1 MRWMIA
7 AGRAFGL
14 MMAATLISVSSP
26 AAAQFSDSY
35 NFIKAVKDKDAPKAK
50 EYLDKPGTTV
60 VTTRDSDTGDTA
72 LHIVTRRS
80 DAPWVGFLLQNG
92 ANANA
97 RDREGNTP
105 LMLATQVRWT
115 EGVKILIAV
124 RAQIDLQNRLGETA
138 LQKAVQN
145 RDSFTAK
152 ALIEAGANPDIT
164 DNSGSSPRMLAE
176 ADPRAA
182 AVARLF
188 KDVPVRK
195 ARPVQGPSQ

>member
-1 MRWMIA
+1 MRWMMA
-7 AGRAFGL
+7 TGRAFGL
-14 MMAATLISVSSP
+14 MMAATLISVASP

-60 VTTRDSDTGDTA
+60 ITTRDSDTGDTA

-97 RDREGNTP
+97 RDSEGNTP

-115 EGVKILIAV
+115 EGVKIFIAV